1 MSANERNDQI
11 MGIITGLQSIRKHDE
26 QQEAARAKRDNKVE
40 WLTSI
45 WSEKADPEVKVKTG
59 EKVEVIFLQELDES
73 SERYSEKNGLGF
85 LAQEHNNPSRTEFFK
100 RVLCINDEE
109 HDFQCWGCEKNR
121 LEWSKSTEENK
132 YNGAWKAKTNF
143 YINVL
148 ARYTNS
154 KDEQVEKVFVMQR
167 ARTANSYVDDIIEA
181 AIEDGFISNRTCHLS
196 RKGTGFDTKYKL
208 VFKNEDAGVDVESF
222 ELYDIQAQVREV
234 DYEEQAA
241 ALGINAA
248 PPRVDLSTESSD
260 PEDSNEDDDW
270 I

>member
-1 MSANERNDQI
+1 MAI
-11 MGIITGLQSIRKHDE
+11 LKGLKSIVKHDE

-45 WSEKADPEVKVKTG
+45 WSEKADPEVKVKAG

-100 RVLCINDEE
+100 RVICTMDEE
-109 HDFQCWGCEKNR
+109 HDFKCWACEKNK

-143 YINVL
+143 YINVF
-148 ARYTNS
+148 ARYINS

-181 AIEDGFISNRTCHLS
+181 AIEDGFISNRLCHLS

-208 VFKNEDAGVDVESF
+208 VFKNEDAGIDVESF
-222 ELYDIQAQVREV
+222 ELFDIEGLIREV

-241 ALGINAA
+241 ALGISVA
-248 PPRVDLSTESSD
+248 PPRADIRD
-260 PEDSNEDDDW
+260 DEDSDSQEDEDW
-270 I
+270 L